1 VRGELEVMVL
11 KNLLEMTTWWMN
23 FAMSVEFDSE
33 LVSYTDEI
41 FGGMV
46 VLLKT

>member
-1 VRGELEVMVL
+1 VMVL
-11 KNLLEMTTWWMN
+11 KNLLEMMTWWMN
-23 FAMSVEFDSE
+23 FAMSVELDSE
-33 LVSYTDEI
+33 LVSYTDEM

>member
-1 VRGELEVMVL
+1 MRGEVAVVTLN
-11 KNLLEMTTWWMN
+11 NLFEMRTWWMN
-23 FAMSVEFDSE
+23 FAMFVESDSE
-33 LVSYTDEI
+33 GLGYTDEI